1 MYKSLAPV
9 SPERHG
15 GKAWRGFSGY
25 LHAAGEAALPLC
37 ASELPR
43 VSGDMPVGFLRQNG
57 AVSPVAI
64 CALMPGRNFY
74 IAPDGRWLGGYVPAI
89 LRAYPFA
96 LVPGDG
102 GQRMVCVDE
111 QSGLLLEAPAG
122 EGAEP
127 FFDDQNQ
134 PAGKFAQVVD
144 FLTHLER
151 DRQATASL
159 CARLDAHGLFTDWP
173 LKVDSGQGAQDV
185 TGVLRIDEA
194 KLNRLSDAAF
204 LELRKAGA
212 LPFIYTHLLSTQR
225 LPVLSRLVQLQAQ
238 MQQAQ
243 PSLAEAF
250 EMPLDDGLEFNF
262 D

>member
-1 MYKSLAPV
+1 MYRSLVPV

-25 LHAAGEAALPLC
+25 LHAAGEAAVPLC
-37 ASELPR
+37 AAELPR
-43 VSGDMPVGFLRQNG
+43 AAADMPVGFLRQED

-74 IAPDGRWLGGYVPAI
+74 VAPDGRWLGGYVPAI

-96 LVPGDG
+96 LAAGEG
-102 GQRMVCVDE
+102 EQRLVCLDE
-111 QSGLLLEAPAG
+111 ESGLLLEAPDG

-134 PAGKFAQVVD
+134 PAGKFSQVVD

-151 DRQATASL
+151 DRKATAQL
-159 CARLDAHGLFTDWP
+159 CALLDAHGLFADWP
-173 LKVDSGQGAQDV
+173 MKVDSGQGAQDV
-185 TGVLRIDEA
+185 TGILRIDEA
-194 KLNRLSDAAF
+194 RLNQLSDAAF
-204 LELRKAGA
+204 LEVRRAGA
-212 LPFIYTHLLSTQR
+212 LPFIYAHLLSIQR
-225 LPVLSRLVQLQAQ
+225 LPLLSRLAQLQSQ
-238 MQQAQ
+238 MQQSQ
-243 PSLAEAF
+243 PSLADAF
-250 EMPLDDGLEFNF
+250 EMPLDDDLEFNF

>member
-1 MYKSLAPV
+1 MYKSLVPV

-25 LHAAGEAALPLC
+25 LHAAGEAVLPLC
-37 ASELPR
+37 AVELPR
-43 VSGDMPVGFLRQNG
+43 AAADMPVGFLRQND

-64 CALMPGRNFY
+64 CSLVPGRNFY

-96 LVPGDG
+96 LVAGDG
-102 GQRMVCVDE
+102 VQRVVCVDE
-111 QSGLLLEAPAG
+111 ESGLLLEAPDG
-122 EGAEP
+122 EGTEP

-134 PAGKFAQVVD
+134 PAGKFAQLVD

-151 DRQATASL
+151 DRQATARL
-159 CARLDAHGLFTDWP
+159 CALLDSHGLFADWP
-173 LKVDSGQGAQDV
+173 LKVDAGQGAQDV
-185 TGVLRIDEA
+185 TGILRIDEA
-194 KLNRLSDAAF
+194 ALNQLSDEAF

-212 LPFIYTHLLSTQR
+212 LAFIYTHLLSTQR
-225 LPVLSRLVQLQAQ
+225 LPMLSRLAQLQNQ
-238 MQQAQ
+238 LQQRQ
-243 PSLAEAF
+243 PSLADAF
-250 EMPLDDGLEFNF
+250 EMPIDDDLEFNF

>member
-1 MYKSLAPV
+1 MYKSLVSV

-25 LHAAGEAALPLC
+25 LFAVGEAVLPLC
-37 ASELPR
+37 AAELPR
-43 VSGDMPVGFLRQNG
+43 AAADMPVGFLRQNE

-64 CALMPGRNFY
+64 CSLVPGRNFF
-74 IAPDGRWLGGYVPAI
+74 IAPDGRWLGSYVPAI

-96 LVPGDG
+96 LVAGEGD
-102 GQRMVCVDE
+102 RRVVCLDE
-111 QSGLLLEAPAG
+111 ESGLLLEAPDG

-151 DRQATASL
+151 DRQATAAL
-159 CARLDAHGLFTDWP
+159 CALLDGHGLFADWP
-173 LKVDSGQGAQDV
+173 LKVDAGQGAQDV

-194 KLNRLSDAAF
+194 KLNQLSDAAF

-225 LPVLSRLVQLQAQ
+225 LPVLSRLAQLQTQ
-238 MQQAQ
+238 LQQRQ
-243 PSLAEAF
+243 PTLDDAF
-250 EMPLDDGLEFNF
+250 EMPLDDDFEFNF

>member
-1 MYKSLAPV
+1 MYKSLVPV

-25 LHAAGEAALPLC
+25 LYAAGEAVLPLC
-37 ASELPR
+37 AVELPR
-43 VSGDMPVGFLRQNG
+43 AAADMPVGFLRQNE

-64 CALMPGRNFY
+64 CSLVPGQNFY
-74 IAPDGRWLGGYVPAI
+74 IAPEGRWLGGYVPAI

-96 LVPGDG
+96 LVAGDG
-102 GQRMVCVDE
+102 DQRVVCIDE
-111 QSGLLLEAPAG
+111 ESGLLLEAPDA
-122 EGAEP
+122 EGADP

-151 DRQATASL
+151 DRQATAAL
-159 CARLDAHGLFTDWP
+159 CALLDGHGLFADWP
-173 LKVDSGQGAQDV
+173 LKVDAGQGAQDV
-185 TGVLRIDEA
+185 TGILRIDEA
-194 KLNRLSDAAF
+194 KLNQLSDAAF

-225 LPVLSRLVQLQAQ
+225 LPVLSRLAQLQAQ
-238 MQQAQ
+238 LQQRQ
-243 PSLAEAF
+243 PTLDDAF
-250 EMPLDDGLEFNF
+250 EMPLDDDFEFNF

>member
-1 MYKSLAPV
+1 MYKSLVPV

-25 LHAAGEAALPLC
+25 LHAAGEAVLPLC
-37 ASELPR
+37 AVELPR
-43 VSGDMPVGFLRQNG
+43 AAADMPVGFLRQTD

-64 CALMPGRNFY
+64 CSLVPGRNFY

-96 LVPGDG
+96 LVAGDG
-102 GQRMVCVDE
+102 VQRVVCVDE
-111 QSGLLLEAPAG
+111 ESGLLLEAPDG
-122 EGAEP
+122 EGTEP

-134 PAGKFAQVVD
+134 PAGKFAQLVD

-151 DRQATASL
+151 DRQATARL
-159 CARLDAHGLFTDWP
+159 CALLDSHGLFADWP
-173 LKVDSGQGAQDV
+173 LKVDAGQGAQDV
-185 TGVLRIDEA
+185 TGILRIDEA
-194 KLNRLSDAAF
+194 ALNQLSDEAF

-212 LPFIYTHLLSTQR
+212 LAFIYTHLLSTQR
-225 LPVLSRLVQLQAQ
+225 LPMLSRLAQLQNQ
-238 MQQAQ
+238 LQQRQ
-243 PSLAEAF
+243 PSLADAF
-250 EMPLDDGLEFNF
+250 EMPIDDDLEFNF